1 MSFDLTIDFDF
12 DAFEEEV
19 FAAARAV
26 FDEIQQERRDETF
39 YTFNFVTGDVMQDLH
54 MFVNTEEELV
64 RQVHRE
70 IQRNELYM
78 HLPFENLKSYLRY
91 HPSSLIQIDRDSDSE
106 FARYFAKA
114 NDMLWALKS
123 QIEEMEDELLDDDEV
138 EEDDYYDAVCETVD
152 EPIAERLMS
161 VLRRLDAEGA
171 FEVTNERERIHLGVL
186 QSQWDYDTL
195 PGPFHEINPS
205 ESCRR
210 YAHYAEVFRA
220 ISAAL
225 PD

>member
-1 MSFDLTIDFDF
+1 MKQKCTLQ
-12 DAFEEEV
+12 
-19 FAAARAV
+19 RAV

-138 EEDDYYDAVCETVD
+138 EEDDYYDAVYETVD

-171 FEVTNERERIHLGVL
+171 FEVTNERERIHLVRFSRSGITIRCPAPSTRLTPLNNVGV
-186 QSQWDYDTL
+186 T
-195 PGPFHEINPS
+195 HT
-205 ESCRR
+205 C
-210 YAHYAEVFRA
+210 
-220 ISAAL
+220 
-225 PD
+225 

>member
-1 MSFDLTIDFDF
+1 MDIKLEIDFDF

-19 FAAARAV
+19 YEAARVV
-26 FDEIQQERRDETF
+26 FRKLQQDRSDETF

-54 MFVNTEEELV
+54 MLVNTEEELV
-64 RQVHRE
+64 RRVRRE
-70 IQRNELYM
+70 IQRDELYS

-91 HPSSLIQIDRDSDSE
+91 HPSSLIQIGRDSDSE
-106 FARYFAKA
+106 FVRLFAKV
-114 NDMLWALKS
+114 NHLLNTLMR
-123 QIEEMEDELLDDDEV
+123 QIEDLEDELLEDEEMD
-138 EEDDYYDAVCETVD
+138 EEDYYDAVYETID
-152 EPIAERLMS
+152 EPITAKLMC
-161 VLRRLDAEGA
+161 VLRRLDAESA

-195 PGPFHEINPS
+195 PGPFHEINPP

-210 YAHYAEVFRA
+210 YAHYDQVFRA
-220 ISAAL
+220 VAAAL